1 MKKPENRSRK
11 RKPGAGEE
19 TPRAGDPEEV
29 LGPPT
34 AEEREDRWNLRPQT
48 FSECIGQQAVV
59 EALAIGIEAAKQRS
73 EPLDHVLFH
82 GPPGLGKTT
91 FARIIANELGVQFK
105 GTSGPAL
112 ERGGDLVSIL
122 TNLEEGDVLFIDEI
136 HRLPRTVEELLYSA
150 MEDFTVDIIFDK
162 GAHARIYR
170 SRLNPFTL
178 VGATTRAGLISP
190 PLRQRFGIVRE
201 LSFYTEADLVRGVRR
216 SAALLGIAI
225 DEESARVLAQRSRGT
240 IRIAN
245 RLLRRVRDYAQV
257 RGGGRITPA
266 IADAALRLE
275 GIDELGLT
283 PLDRRLLEVIIHNHL
298 GGPVG
303 IDALAATLQEEAQ
316 TLEDM
321 VEPFLLHSGLLAR
334 GPKGRIAT
342 EAAYHHLGV
351 PRAPRSQRE
360 GQRELL

>member
-1 MKKPENRSRK
+1 MTTRK
-11 RKPGAGEE
+11 AASQRKGEGPGTEEEPDAGALSE
-19 TPRAGDPEEV
+19 PSPD
-29 LGPPT
+29 
-34 AEEREDRWNLRPQT
+34 EREDRWNLRPRR
-48 FSECIGQQAVV
+48 FEECIGQRDVV
-59 EALAIGIEAAKQRS
+59 EALGIAIQAAR
-73 EPLDHVLFH
+73 ERGDPLDHVLFY

-91 FARIIANELGVQFK
+91 FARIIANELGVSFK

-136 HRLPRTVEELLYSA
+136 HRLPRAVEELLYSA

-170 SRLNPFTL
+170 SRLPRFTL
-178 VGATTRAGLISP
+178 AGATTRAGFLSP

-201 LSFYTEADLVRGVRR
+201 LHFYSEDDLKHAVRR
-216 SAALLGIAI
+216 SAELLDIAI
-225 DEESARVLAQRSRGT
+225 DDESAGVLAARSRGT

-257 RGGGRITPA
+257 KGGGTIKPESTA
-266 IADAALRLE
+266 AALELE
-275 GIDELGLT
+275 GIDEIGLT
-283 PLDRRLLEVIIHNHL
+283 PIDRRLLEIIVKQHL

-303 IDALAATLQEEAQ
+303 IEAIAAALQEEVQ

-321 VEPFLLHSGLLAR
+321 VEPFLLHKGLLAR
-334 GPKGRIAT
+334 TPRGRVAT
-342 EAAYHHLGV
+342 ETAYEHLGIERV
-351 PRAPRSQRE
+351 EKNEGRR

>member
-1 MKKPENRSRK
+1 MTEQSRK
-11 RKPGAGEE
+11 RRKPQK
-19 TPRAGDPEEV
+19 PRPRQEPEAEV
-29 LGPPT
+29 LAPAT
-34 AEEREDRWNLRPQT
+34 TDEREDKWNLRPRW
-48 FSECIGQQAVV
+48 FAECIGQGAVV
-59 EALAIGIEAAKQRS
+59 EALHIAIQAAKGRGDT
-73 EPLDHVLFH
+73 LDHVLFH

-122 TNLEEGDVLFIDEI
+122 TNLEESDVLFIDEI
-136 HRLPRTVEELLYSA
+136 HRLPKIVEELLYSA

-162 GAHARIYR
+162 GAHARVYR
-170 SRLNPFTL
+170 SRLNRFTL

-201 LSFYTEADLVRGVRR
+201 LHFYSESDLMHAVRR
-216 SAALLGIAI
+216 SAKLLEIEI
-225 DEESARVLAQRSRGT
+225 DDASTGVLARRSRGT

-257 RGGGRITPA
+257 RRDGTITPA
-266 IADAALRLE
+266 VADAALRLE
-275 GIDELGLT
+275 GVDEIGLT
-283 PLDRRLLEVIIHNHL
+283 ALDRRLLEVVVHQHL

-303 IDALAATLQEEAQ
+303 IDALAATLQEEVQ

-334 GPKGRIAT
+334 TPKGRVAT
-342 EAAYHHLGV
+342 EVAYEHLGV
-351 PRAPRSQRE
+351 ERVEKSARRA
-360 GQRELL
+360 GQRPLL

>member
-1 MKKPENRSRK
+1 MPK
-11 RKPGAGEE
+11 RKPSRQPR
-19 TPRAGDPEEV
+19 PRAGDDQPPDV
-29 LGPPT
+29 LAQPT
-34 AEEREDRWNLRPQT
+34 PEEREDRWNLRPRT
-48 FSECIGQQAVV
+48 FAECIGQADVV
-59 EALAIGIEAAKQRS
+59 EALDIAIQASRERG
-73 EPLDHVLFH
+73 EPLDHVLFY

-136 HRLPRTVEELLYSA
+136 HRLPKVVEELLYSA

-170 SRLNPFTL
+170 SRLPRFTL
-178 VGATTRAGLISP
+178 IGATTRAGLISP
-190 PLRQRFGIVRE
+190 PLRQRFGIMRE
-201 LSFYTEADLVRGVRR
+201 LHFYSEEDLVKAVHR
-216 SAALLGIAI
+216 SAQLLEIAV
-225 DEESARVLAQRSRGT
+225 DDPSAGVLAVRSRGT

-257 RGGGRITPA
+257 RAQGRITPEV
-266 IADAALRLE
+266 ADAALRLE
-275 GIDELGLT
+275 GIDEIGLT
-283 PLDRRLLEVIIHNHL
+283 PLDRRLLEVVVHQHL

-303 IDALAATLQEEAQ
+303 IEALAATLQEETQ

-321 VEPFLLHSGLLAR
+321 VEPFLLHAGLLAR
-334 GPKGRIAT
+334 TPKGRTAT
-342 EAAYHHLGV
+342 EEAYQHLGV
-351 PRAPRSQRE
+351 ERADKRSRNSTQT
-360 GQRELL
+360 QLL

>member
-1 MKKPENRSRK
+1 VSTERPSRREDVPSVEEEDEPGSEALVESMPEGS
-11 RKPGAGEE
+11 
-19 TPRAGDPEEV
+19 
-29 LGPPT
+29 
-34 AEEREDRWNLRPQT
+34 EDRWNLRPRR
-48 FSECIGQQAVV
+48 FDECIGQRDVL
-59 EALAIGIEAAKQRS
+59 EALRIAIQAAKERGDA
-73 EPLDHVLFH
+73 LDHVLFY

-91 FARIIANELGVQFK
+91 FARIIANELEVSFK

-136 HRLPRTVEELLYSA
+136 HRLPRAVEELLYSA

-170 SRLNPFTL
+170 SRLPQFTL
-178 VGATTRAGLISP
+178 VGATTRAGFLTP

-201 LSFYTEADLVRGVRR
+201 LQFYSEEDLGRAIKR
-216 SAALLGIAI
+216 SAELLETEI
-225 DEESARVLAQRSRGT
+225 DDESAAVLAKRSRGT

-257 RGGGRITPA
+257 KGGGRITP
-266 IADAALRLE
+266 DSTVAALALE
-275 GIDELGLT
+275 GIDEIGLT
-283 PLDRRLLEVIIHNHL
+283 PIDRRLLEIIVHQHL

-303 IDALAATLQEEAQ
+303 IEAIAAALQEEVQ

-321 VEPFLLHSGLLAR
+321 AEPFLLYQGLLAR
-334 GPKGRIAT
+334 TPRGRVAT
-342 EAAYHHLGV
+342 EKAYQHLGV
-351 PRAPRSQRE
+351 ERVEKKQGQQ

>member
-1 MKKPENRSRK
+1 MPKRPIHK
-11 RKPGAGEE
+11 RKPRPV
-19 TPRAGDPEEV
+19 TPTGQSQAMPEV
-29 LGPPT
+29 LQQPS
-34 AEEREDRWNLRPQT
+34 AEEREDRWNLRPRT
-48 FSECIGQQAVV
+48 FAECIGQRAVV
-59 EALAIGIEAAKQRS
+59 EALGIAIEAAKQRG
-73 EPLDHVLFH
+73 EPLDHVLLY

-136 HRLPRTVEELLYSA
+136 HRLPRAVEELLYGA

-170 SRLNPFTL
+170 SRLPRFTL

-190 PLRQRFGIVRE
+190 PLRQRFGIMRE
-201 LSFYTEADLVRGVRR
+201 LHFYSEDDLGQAIRR
-216 SAALLGIAI
+216 SASLMEIAI
-225 DEESARVLAQRSRGT
+225 DDASTRLLAQRSRGT

-257 RGGGRITPA
+257 RGGGQITPEV
-266 IADAALRLE
+266 ADAALSLE
-275 GIDELGLT
+275 GIDAVGLT
-283 PLDRRLLEVIIHNHL
+283 PLDRRLLEVVVHQHL

-303 IDALAATLQEEAQ
+303 VEALAATLQEETQ

-321 VEPFLLHSGLLAR
+321 VEPFLLHTGMLAR
-334 GPKGRIAT
+334 TPKGRIAT
-342 EAAYHHLGV
+342 EKAYQHLGV
-351 PRAPRSQRE
+351 ERVPPKPARRA
-360 GQRELL
+360 QRELL

>member
-1 MKKPENRSRK
+1 VSGEARRRK
-11 RKPGAGEE
+11 QEAGEGE
-19 TPRAGDPEEV
+19 APEGEALSDP
-29 LGPPT
+29 T
-34 AEEREDRWNLRPQT
+34 HEEREDRWNLRPRR
-48 FSECIGQQAVV
+48 FDECIGQRDVV
-59 EALAIGIEAAKQRS
+59 EALGIAIQAAR
-73 EPLDHVLFH
+73 ERGDTLDHVLFY

-91 FARIIANELGVQFK
+91 FARIIANELEVSFK

-136 HRLPRTVEELLYSA
+136 HRLPRAVEELLYSA

-170 SRLNPFTL
+170 SRLPHFTL
-178 VGATTRAGLISP
+178 VGATTRAGFLSP

-201 LSFYTEADLVRGVRR
+201 LHFYSEDDLGRAVRR
-216 SAALLGIAI
+216 SAALLETDI
-225 DEESARVLAQRSRGT
+225 DDESAAVLAARSRGT

-257 RGGGRITPA
+257 RGGGRITPESTA
-266 IADAALRLE
+266 GALELE
-275 GIDELGLT
+275 GIDEGGLT
-283 PLDRRLLEVIIHNHL
+283 PIDRRLLEIIVHQHL

-303 IDALAATLQEEAQ
+303 IEAIAAALQEEVQ

-321 VEPFLLHSGLLAR
+321 VEPFLLHRGLLAR
-334 GPKGRIAT
+334 TPRGRVAT
-342 EAAYHHLGV
+342 EKAYQHLGV
-351 PRAPRSQRE
+351 ERVEKE
-360 GQRELL
+360 GRKKGQGELL

>member
-1 MKKPENRSRK
+1 MTA
-11 RKPGAGEE
+11 RKPRKK
-19 TPRAGDPEEV
+19 RAPTAEASGEEV
-29 LGPPT
+29 LSDPT
-34 AEEREDRWNLRPQT
+34 PEEREDKWNLRPRT
-48 FSECIGQQAVV
+48 FGECIGQQAVV
-59 EALAIGIEAAKQRS
+59 DALHIAIQAAKERG
-73 EPLDHVLFH
+73 EPLDHTLFY

-91 FARIIANELGVQFK
+91 FARIIANEMGVNFK

-136 HRLPRTVEELLYSA
+136 HRLPRVVEELLYSA

-170 SRLNPFTL
+170 SRLQPFTL
-178 VGATTRAGLISP
+178 AGATTRAGLLTP

-201 LSFYTEADLVRGVRR
+201 LHFYSEDDLVRALKR
-216 SAALLGIAI
+216 SAHLLDIGI
-225 DEESARVLAQRSRGT
+225 DDGSARVLALRSRGT

-257 RGGGRITPA
+257 KGGGTITPDLA
-266 IADAALRLE
+266 HAALELE
-275 GIDELGLT
+275 GIDAIGLT
-283 PLDRRLLEVIIHNHL
+283 AIDRRLLEIIVNQHL

-303 IDALAATLQEEAQ
+303 IEALAATLQEEVQ

-321 VEPFLLHSGLLAR
+321 VEPFLLHRGLLAR
-334 GPKGRIAT
+334 TPKGRVAT
-342 EAAYHHLGV
+342 EAAYQHLGV
-351 PRAPRSQRE
+351 ERVEGRARRR

>member
-1 MKKPENRSRK
+1 MRKKRPPSK
-11 RKPGAGEE
+11 RPGRQPDA
-19 TPRAGDPEEV
+19 PPAKADDV
-29 LGPPT
+29 LAEPT
-34 AEEREDRWNLRPQT
+34 SDEREDKWNLRPRT
-48 FSECIGQQAVV
+48 FAECIGQADVV
-59 EALAIGIEAAKQRS
+59 AALDIAIQAAKERGDS
-73 EPLDHVLFH
+73 LDHVLFY

-122 TNLEEGDVLFIDEI
+122 TNLEEGDVLFIDEV
-136 HRLPRTVEELLYSA
+136 HRLPRAVEELLYSA

-170 SRLNPFTL
+170 SRLPRFTL
-178 VGATTRAGLISP
+178 AAATTRAGFLSA
-190 PLRQRFGIVRE
+190 PLRQRFGILRE
-201 LSFYTEADLVRGVRR
+201 LRFYSEDELKQAVRR
-216 SAALLGIAI
+216 SASLLEIEI
-225 DEESARVLAQRSRGT
+225 DDDSAAVLARRSRGT

-257 RGGGRITPA
+257 RADGRITPEVA
-266 IADAALRLE
+266 AAALALE
-275 GIDELGLT
+275 GIDEFGLT
-283 PLDRRLLEVIIHNHL
+283 AQDRRLLEVIVHQHL

-303 IDALAATLQEEAQ
+303 IDALAATLQEEVQ

-321 VEPFLLHSGLLAR
+321 VEPFLLHAGLLAR
-334 GPKGRIAT
+334 TPKGRVAT
-342 EAAYHHLGV
+342 EDAYQHLGV
-351 PRAPRSQRE
+351 EKVEGKSRRR

>member
-1 MKKPENRSRK
+1 MPK
-11 RKPGAGEE
+11 RKPSRQPR
-19 TPRAGDPEEV
+19 PRAGDDQPPDV
-29 LGPPT
+29 LAQPT
-34 AEEREDRWNLRPQT
+34 PEEREDRWNLRPRT
-48 FSECIGQQAVV
+48 FAECIGQADVV
-59 EALAIGIEAAKQRS
+59 EALDIAIQASRERG
-73 EPLDHVLFH
+73 EPLDHVLFY

-136 HRLPRTVEELLYSA
+136 HRLPKVVEELLYSA

-170 SRLNPFTL
+170 SRLPRFTL
-178 VGATTRAGLISP
+178 IGATTRAGLISP
-190 PLRQRFGIVRE
+190 PLRQRFGIMRE
-201 LSFYTEADLVRGVRR
+201 LHFYSEEDLVKAVHR
-216 SAALLGIAI
+216 SAQLLEIAV
-225 DEESARVLAQRSRGT
+225 DDPSAGVLAVRSRGT

-257 RGGGRITPA
+257 RAQGRITPEV
-266 IADAALRLE
+266 ADAALRLE
-275 GIDELGLT
+275 GIDEIGLT
-283 PLDRRLLEVIIHNHL
+283 PLDRRLLEVVVHQHL

-303 IDALAATLQEEAQ
+303 IEALAATLQEETQ

-321 VEPFLLHSGLLAR
+321 VEPFLLHAGLLAR
-334 GPKGRIAT
+334 TPKGRTAT
-342 EAAYHHLGV
+342 EEAYEHLGV
-351 PRAPRSQRE
+351 ERAEKRSRNSTQT
-360 GQRELL
+360 QLL

>member
-1 MKKPENRSRK
+1 MKKNQPKKKPAPN
-11 RKPGAGEE
+11 PGAGEE
-19 TPRAGDPEEV
+19 VLAEPTP
-29 LGPPT
+29 
-34 AEEREDRWNLRPQT
+34 EEREDKWNLRPRT
-48 FSECIGQQAVV
+48 FAECIGQPAVLD
-59 EALAIGIEAAKQRS
+59 ALRIAIQAAKERG
-73 EPLDHVLFH
+73 EPLDHTLFY

-91 FARIIANELGVQFK
+91 FARIIANEMGVSFK

-122 TNLEEGDVLFIDEI
+122 TNLEEGDILFIDEI
-136 HRLPRTVEELLYSA
+136 HRLPRVVEELLYSA

-170 SRLNPFTL
+170 SRLQPFTL
-178 VGATTRAGLISP
+178 VGATTRAGLLTP

-201 LSFYTEADLVRGVRR
+201 LHFYSEEELIQALHR
-216 SAALLGIAI
+216 SAHLLDIAM
-225 DEESARVLAQRSRGT
+225 DDDSARVLALRSRGT

-257 RGGGRITPA
+257 KGGGTVTPEVA
-266 IADAALRLE
+266 EAALLLE
-275 GIDELGLT
+275 GIDPIGLAAI
-283 PLDRRLLEVIIHNHL
+283 DRRLLEIIVNQHL

-303 IDALAATLQEEAQ
+303 IEALAATLQEEVQ

-321 VEPFLLHSGLLAR
+321 VEPFLLHCGLLAR
-334 GPKGRIAT
+334 TSKGRVAT
-342 EAAYHHLGV
+342 EAAYQHLGV
-351 PRAPRSQRE
+351 EKVEGKPRRK